1 MIISHTHKYLFV
13 ELPRT
18 ASTAIS
24 HELREHYGGTSIL
37 RKHATYYDFLKVAS
51 PAEKNY
57 FVFAGIRNP
66 LDDAVSLYFKYKS
79 DHKQKFTRLVEN
91 TRKKQRLAD
100 YAAALKFT
108 FIRSTAADFPAY
120 FKKFYKVPY
129 NTWSDLSH
137 KQFDYV
143 IRFEN
148 LQEDFATA
156 LALIGIEQARPLPQV
171 NKTGGKARDYISY
184 YTPEIIPRA
193 KRVFGPYMRQWGYAF
208 PAAWGDDTVTWWTQ
222 AEFEFVNL
230 FRNLYCRYMRF
241 RF

>member
-1 MIISHTHKYLFV
+1 MIISHKHKYLFV

-24 HELREHYGGTSIL
+24 RELRELYDGQAIL
-37 RKHATYYDFLKVAS
+37 RKHATYYDFLKIAT
-51 PAEKNY
+51 PEEKQY

-66 LDDAVSLYFKYKS
+66 LDDAVSLYFKYKT
-79 DHKQKFTRLVEN
+79 DHRQQFAGLAEN
-91 TRKKQRLAD
+91 QRKKRRLAEHV
-100 YAAALKFT
+100 AAIKFR
-108 FIRSTAADFPAY
+108 FIKETEADFSTY
-120 FKKFYKVPY
+120 FKRFYKIPY

-148 LQEDFATA
+148 LQNDFASV
-156 LALIGIEQARPLPQV
+156 LALIGIEPQRPLPAL
-171 NKTGGKARDYISY
+171 NKTGGKDRDFLSY

-193 KRVFGPYMRQWGYAF
+193 KHVFGPYMKRWGYAF
-208 PAAWGDDTVTWWTQ
+208 PPDWGDDSVSWWQ
-222 AEFEFVNL
+222 ASQFEFFNL
-230 FRNLYCRYMRF
+230 FRNVYWRYVRF